1 MICDDVCAFWIVVL
15 LSLLI
20 RDKDCCRVYRSRRI
34 DRVQSP
40 EHLRL
45 NESIALQQNLQAYR
59 EEIPES
65 ALS

>member
-1 MICDDVCAFWIVVL
+1 MICDDVCVFWIVVL

-20 RDKDCCRVYRSRRI
+20 RDKGCCRVYRSLRI

-40 EHLRL
+40 EHLHL

-65 ALS
+65 ALF